1 MGKLKSVK
9 GGPMTGKLES
19 LQMFLVATCFIVLL
33 PIILPWSLIES
44 SIYDRRKRRIAE
56 QTRCACGTVL
66 GMPALKLNS
75 EVCAATVAEAR
86 AMHPGCRISF
96 RIFHDAICTSCGQWY
111 LYHSDPPRFV
121 AVDKPAELDAH
132 KSAEAGDDLAK
143 RS

>member
-33 PIILPWSLIES
+33 PIILPWTLIES

-66 GMPALKLNS
+66 GMPALELNS
-75 EVCAATVAEAR
+75 EVWAETVAEAR

-96 RIFHDAICTSCGQWY
+96 RILHDAICTKCGQWY

-121 AVDKPAELDAH
+121 AVDKPEEEQARNRAETGETW
-132 KSAEAGDDLAK
+132 AE
-143 RS
+143 R